1 MFSKKRIP
9 LPPKRQRGVALIF
22 VMVIF
27 SLISVMVAKVVTEL
41 HFQTDRTS
49 HFLMRSQ
56 ARAYALAA
64 EDLVAQLLLAD
75 LEKDKKSQPAGTNNP
90 NPTPSGPNT
99 SATSST
105 VDHLKEPWSLIDRYY
120 PLDEIESGVIGES
133 KDKDKIKEGDYI
145 YINVI
150 DLQGY
155 INVNW
160 LGSANKQSNNN
171 TNNNSTSGNTNPT
184 PGKSNKSGGKDLFNN
199 LITKLGLKV
208 PSPQITDWVDE
219 DDQTTPGG
227 GFEDNEY
234 LLNELPY
241 RAADRPMR
249 SISELM
255 FLPKMDAKLYKQLAP
270 YLVAL
275 PADSKLNI
283 NTAPKEVLMSLLPN
297 MQEAQAE
304 EIIRQRGDK
313 GFDSVNKLTSLSMFA
328 GQGNKLS
335 SDALVV
341 SSNYFLAV
349 ITVKFADARYHML
362 SYYKRAD
369 KQVDIIA
376 RAEGRLPA
384 PLIQNK
390 PKKT

>member
-1 MFSKKRIP
+1 MRDKNPTPSF
-9 LPPKRQRGVALIF
+9 PKRQRGVALIF

-75 LEKDKKSQPAGTNNP
+75 LENDKKNQPAGST
-90 NPTPSGPNT
+90 TPPNT
-99 SATSST
+99 GTGNTQNSST

-133 KDKDKIKEGDYI
+133 KDKEKIKEGDYI

-160 LGSANKQSNNN
+160 LSSSSS
-171 TNNNSTSGNTNPT
+171 STPSTGEP
-184 PGKSNKSGGKDLFNN
+184 PRSVDGDDSSKGKTKGSGGKDLFNN
-199 LITKLGLKV
+199 LITKLGLNV
-208 PSPQITDWVDE
+208 PTQQITDWVDE
-219 DDQTTPGG
+219 NDQTTPGG

-234 LLNELPY
+234 LLNEMPY
-241 RAADRPMR
+241 RAADRAIT

-255 FLPKMDAKLYKQLAP
+255 FLPKMDPKLYKQLAP
-270 YLVAL
+270 YIVAL
-275 PADSKLNI
+275 PPDAKLNI

-313 GFDSVNKLTSLSMFA
+313 GFDSVDKLTSLSMFA
-328 GQGNKLS
+328 GQGNKLNK
-335 SDALVV
+335 DALIV

-362 SYYKRAD
+362 SYYKRAE
-369 KQVDIIA
+369 KQVDVIS

-384 PLIQNK
+384 PLVQNK

>member
-1 MFSKKRIP
+1 MTGKYYAPQF
-9 LPPKRQRGVALIF
+9 PKRQRGVALIF

-49 HFLMRSQ
+49 NFLMRSQ

-75 LEKDKKSQPAGTNNP
+75 LEKDKKNQPAGSNP
-90 NPTPSGPNT
+90 PPGTGSPS
-99 SATSST
+99 TSST
-105 VDHLKEPWSLIDRYY
+105 VDHLKEAWSLIDRYY

-160 LGSANKQSNNN
+160 LGSVSKQSNNN
-171 TNNNSTSGNTNPT
+171 TNNNGTNGNTNPT
-184 PGKSNKSGGKDLFNN
+184 PSNSNKSGGKDLFKN
-199 LITKLGLKV
+199 LVTKLGLSV
-208 PSPQITDWVDE
+208 PTQQITDWVDE
-219 DDQTTPGG
+219 NDQTTPGG

-234 LLNELPY
+234 LLNEMPY
-241 RAADRPMR
+241 RAADRPMT

-255 FLPKMDAKLYKQLAP
+255 FLPKMNAKLYKQLAP

-275 PADSKLNI
+275 PAESKLNI

-313 GFDSVNKLTSLSMFA
+313 GFDSVSKLTSLSMFA

-335 SDALVV
+335 DDALAV

-369 KQVDIIA
+369 KQVDVIA